1 MLDDTTRRIICR
13 NAETMQGCISNATCE
28 MLECGCAREDVL
40 DTALA
45 CFCDEIVYQGRVLS
59 RTQTELVSAFMDACL
74 AEVSILRRPDTGTGQ
89 CELLPG
95 YFSPEHHAIMSELI
109 GEYIRE
115 FFEFYQLYR
124 QDEADGIHVIE
135 LTTENFC
142 EVLDCFGHE
151 VTPKLRNAVTEYAML
166 ALFTTTALQE
176 ALSSPF

>member
-1 MLDDTTRRIICR
+1 MLDDTTRCIICR

-40 DTALA
+40 DTALG
-45 CFCDEIVYQGRVLS
+45 CFCDEMVYQDRALS
-59 RTQTELVSAFMDACL
+59 RTQTESVSAFMDACL
-74 AEVSILRRPDTGTGQ
+74 AEASILRRPDTETGQ

-95 YFSPEHHAIMSELI
+95 YFSTEHHAIMSERI
-109 GEYIRE
+109 GEYVRI

-124 QDEADGIHVIE
+124 QDEADGINVIE

-142 EVLDCFGHE
+142 DVLDDFGHE
-151 VTPKLRNAVTEYAML
+151 VTPELRNAVTEYSML
-166 ALFTTTALQE
+166 ALFTTTAIQE

>member
-1 MLDDTTRRIICR
+1 MLDDFTRCIICR

-28 MLECGCAREDVL
+28 TLECGCAREDVL

-45 CFCDEIVYQGRVLS
+45 CFCDEMVDQGRALTSAQAESVK
-59 RTQTELVSAFMDACL
+59 AFMDFCL
-74 AEVSILRRPDTGTGQ
+74 VEASIMRRADTGTGQ

-109 GEYIRE
+109 GEYVRE

-151 VTPKLRNAVTEYAML
+151 VTPELRNAVTEYAML
-166 ALFTTTALQE
+166 GLFTITAVQE
-176 ALSSPF
+176 ASSSPF